1 MGVWGSKERDAEDFM
16 RIATSLLLV
25 LMLLGLS
32 ACRIGPT
39 ASDRPLEESAALG
52 DLEVAEQEPALVDLV
67 IEAGGMTPSAIA
79 VPQGPVHLVIQNKAP
94 QSRTLVLTGNEITE
108 RTAAI
113 SSGQEYTLELI
124 LEPGIYEISV
134 TGGSGDPLRGVL
146 TVTIPKSI

>member
-1 MGVWGSKERDAEDFM
+1 M
-16 RIATSLLLV
+16 RIATSILLV
-25 LMLLGLS
+25 LMVIGLS

-39 ASDRPLEESAALG
+39 ASDRPLEESAATS
-52 DLEVAEQEPALVDLV
+52 EVEVEEQEPALVNV
-67 IEAGGMTPSAIA
+67 ILDAEGMTPSAIA
-79 VPQGPVHLVIQNKAP
+79 VPRGPVHLIIQNKA
-94 QSRTLVLTGNEITE
+94 QRSRTFVLSGNDVTE

-124 LEPGIYEISV
+124 LEPGIYEITV

>member
-1 MGVWGSKERDAEDFM
+1 M
-16 RIATSLLLV
+16 RIATSILLV

-39 ASDRPLEESAALG
+39 ASDRPLEDSAALG
-52 DLEVAEQEPALVDLV
+52 ELEVEEQEPAQVDV
-67 IEAGGMTPSAIA
+67 ILETQGMTPSAIA
-79 VPQGPVHLVIQNKAP
+79 VPRGPVHLVIQNKSP
-94 QSRTLVLTGNEITE
+94 QTRTLVLSGNDVTE

-124 LEPGIYEISV
+124 LEPGIYEITV
-134 TGGSGDPLRGVL
+134 TGGTGDPLRGVL